1 MTFTLTEGQ
10 ERAVKLAKRLTEAP
24 GGIGLIKGYAG
35 TGKTTTLVEIL
46 KELGEVVLLAPTGKA
61 AARIQEI
68 TGVGA
73 STLHR
78 WIYKV
83 QTDEKTG
90 EPTFSR
96 KGWED
101 IQVPVSRLVVM
112 DEASMVGQ
120 DMYNDLTE
128 VVSAL
133 KCSLLLIGDGFQLP
147 PVSKIDE
154 KPFSVFEGIV
164 PEKNTVVLEEIM
176 RQALD
181 SPIIRAS
188 LQIRNGELAEAMSE
202 IDIVLPEDLETQLAD
217 DKYGMIV
224 CWKND
229 TRHRLNNMVRE
240 VRKFGTELR
249 AGEPLLVLR
258 NNYAAEVYNGEV
270 HTFSGWI
277 DNLGRKDIRVPT
289 STGAETVRV
298 DFGTALLGDKEVI
311 LAKDVLM
318 GHGDKLSPYH
328 LERGIKFWLKKKM
341 SYIHAN
347 LGYALTCHKCQGSQA
362 QSVLVCIEKNSMWR
376 YRQVEGLRSLYT
388 AVTRAQTNVSLAH
401 LPF

>member
-1 MTFTLTEGQ
+1 MTIVLTEGQ
-10 ERAVKLAKRLTEAP
+10 ERAVKLAKRLAETP

-35 TGKTTTLVEIL
+35 TGKTTTLIEIL
-46 KELGEVVLLAPTGKA
+46 SELGEVILLAPTGKA

-68 TGVGA
+68 THVGA

-78 WIYKV
+78 WIYQVK
-83 QTDEKTG
+83 TDEKTG
-90 EPTFSR
+90 EPTFTR
-96 KGWED
+96 KGWQD
-101 IQVPVSRLVVM
+101 ITVPASRLVVM
-112 DEASMVGQ
+112 DEASMIGQ
-120 DMYNDLTE
+120 EMYNDLTE

-147 PVSKIDE
+147 PVSKMDE
-154 KPFSVFEGIV
+154 KPFSVFDGIV
-164 PEKNTVVLEEIM
+164 AEKNTVTLDEIQ
-176 RQALD
+176 RQAFD

-188 LQIRNGELAEAMSE
+188 FQIRNGDLAEAMSE
-202 IDIVLPEDLETQLAD
+202 IDMVLPEDLETNLAD

-240 VRKFGTELR
+240 VRKFGDELR

-258 NNYAAEVYNGEV
+258 NNYGAEVYNGEV

-277 DNLGRKDIRVPT
+277 DNLGIKEIRVPT
-289 STGAETVRV
+289 SSGTETVRV
-298 DFGTALLGDKEVI
+298 SFGTALMGDKEVI

-318 GHGDKLSPYH
+318 GHADKLSPYH
-328 LERGIKFWLKKKM
+328 LEKGIKFWLKKKM
-341 SYIHAN
+341 PYIHAN

-362 QSVLVCIEKNSMWR
+362 KSVLVCIEKNSMWR
-376 YRQVEGLRSLYT
+376 YRQIEGLRSLYT
-388 AVTRAQTNVSLAH
+388 AITRAQENVSLAH